1 MGLDLTNDYNK
12 AKTKIN
18 AYQTV
23 VENKKNDAQQKK
35 QKAKTS
41 LDKKKSDVIKQLN
54 ELDKGTNALKNQVKN
69 ELKNQLEQL
78 LDLFKQTLPP
88 TGGGSLSTISG
99 FFLQAAEQ
107 TKEQVK
113 SLLVEEIVSTIGCS
127 EEQSYE
133 DKLNQPIYIKVSQID
148 LFKRLKFSPEDD
160 DAKFYYESQSTSPGS
175 IPSSTNRVLYE
186 RLQNLGQSYQTQ
198 FGSGYKGASGQDL
211 FDVEYVQFYPAINPT
226 NFGDYLKVTLKPQL
240 NSATSVSDFLTDY
253 YGSIDVLPFDVLST
267 ELMNALTGALD
278 FSLKISGDEMREQK
292 KFELILKRIMGVCTD
307 PRKKIDVGGTAKLSD
322 EDNIDDSFF
331 EVSNQDL
338 RSIENQINNTLAGVV
353 EFEDCGNLLL
363 PVNVLGTRQILDEVI
378 TKKGESGKVDRVQ
391 QAIDEL
397 ANDPNWKNLVPKLG
411 IDLNI
416 KSSLD
421 TSLITQLPRIVF
433 KTILSPKVMLGFLVM
448 VKAISSQFGAQL
460 DSQFDD
466 LENFMK
472 TFRKF
477 TVSFMRK
484 IMAIYVK
491 ELFDIVKK
499 NVKLLVEKILNDIVK
514 EAKNKQLQMYSSIVY
529 ALLVLGQTFIDY
541 RNCKSVI
548 DEILK
553 LLNLALSNIGGNG
566 LPLFALAGSKLLGG
580 ISDTRAFANAVEGIQ
595 SAGLPT
601 GDAPD
606 GGPNM
611 MNMAFMAIIKG
622 QNKEQAENG
631 KTEVFIPPLTVIVP
645 PFGAGPGITKPT
657 KGYGKSY

>member
-1 MGLDLTNDYNK
+1 MGLDLNNDYDK
-12 AKTKIN
+12 AKTKIS
-18 AYQTV
+18 AYQTTI
-23 VENKKNDAQQKK
+23 ENKKNDLSKK
-35 QKAKTS
+35 KEKAKTS

-54 ELDKGTNALKNQVKN
+54 ELDKGTNNLKNQVKN
-69 ELKNQLEQL
+69 EIKNQLEQL

-88 TGGGSLSTISG
+88 KGGGALSTISG
-99 FFLQAAEQ
+99 FFLQAAEK

-113 SLLVEEIVSTIGCS
+113 GLLVEEIISTIGCS

-160 DAKFYYESQSTSPGS
+160 DAKYYYENEPTNPGA
-175 IPSSTNRVLYE
+175 IPSSTNRILYE

-198 FGSGYKGASGQDL
+198 FSSGYKGASGQDL
-211 FDVEYVQFYPAINPT
+211 FDVEYVQFYPAVNPT
-226 NFGDYLKVTLKPQL
+226 NFGDYLKITLKPQL

-253 YGSIDVLPFDVLST
+253 YGSIDVLQFDVLSA
-267 ELMNALTGALD
+267 ELMNALTGVFD
-278 FSLKISGDEMREQK
+278 FSMKISSDEMREQK
-292 KFELILKRIMGVCTD
+292 KFDLILKRIMGVCTD
-307 PRKKIDVGGTAKLSD
+307 PTKKIDVSGTAKLSD

-331 EVSNQDL
+331 EVSNQEL
-338 RSIENQINNTLAGVV
+338 RSIENDINNRLAGVV
-353 EFEDCGNLLL
+353 EFEDCGNLQL

-391 QAIDEL
+391 QAIDEI

-416 KSSLD
+416 KASLD
-421 TSLITQLPRIVF
+421 TSLITQLPKIVF

-448 VKAISSQFGAQL
+448 VKGISSQFSTQL
-460 DSQFDD
+460 DSLFDD

-477 TVSFMRK
+477 TVNFMRK

-499 NVKLLVEKILNDIVK
+499 NVKLLVEKILNDIIK

-529 ALLVLGQTFIDY
+529 ALLVLGQAFVDY

-553 LLNLALSNIGGNG
+553 LLNLALSKGGSG
-566 LPLFALAGSKLLGG
+566 LPLFVLAGSKLLGG
-580 ISDTRAFANAVEGIQ
+580 VSDTRSFANTIEGIQ
-595 SAGLPT
+595 AAGLPT

-611 MNMAFMAIIKG
+611 MNMAFMAMIKG

-631 KTEVFIPPLTVIVP
+631 KTEIFIPPLTVVVP
-645 PFGAGPGITKPT
+645 PFGAGPGITKIA

>member
-1 MGLDLTNDYNK
+1 MGLDLNNDYDK
-12 AKTKIN
+12 AKTKIS
-18 AYQTV
+18 AYQTT
-23 VENKKNDAQQKK
+23 VENKKNDLRQKK
-35 QKAKTS
+35 EKAKTS

-54 ELDKGTNALKNQVKN
+54 ELDKGTNNLKNQVKN
-69 ELKNQLEQL
+69 EIKNQLEQL

-88 TGGGSLSTISG
+88 KGGGALSTISG
-99 FFLQAAEQ
+99 FFLQAAEK

-113 SLLVEEIVSTIGCS
+113 GLLVEEIISTIGCS

-160 DAKFYYESQSTSPGS
+160 DAKYYYENKPTTPGA
-175 IPSSTNRVLYE
+175 IPSSTNRILYE

-198 FGSGYKGASGQDL
+198 FSSGYKGASGQDL
-211 FDVEYVQFYPAINPT
+211 FDIEYVQFYPAVNPT

-253 YGSIDVLPFDVLST
+253 YGSIDVLQFDVLSA
-267 ELMNALTGALD
+267 ELMNALTGVFD
-278 FSLKISGDEMREQK
+278 FSMKISSDEMREQK
-292 KFELILKRIMGVCTD
+292 KFDLILKRIMGVCTD
-307 PRKKIDVGGTAKLSD
+307 PTKKIDVSGTAKLSD

-331 EVSNQDL
+331 EVSNQEL
-338 RSIENQINNTLAGVV
+338 RSIENDINNRLAGVV
-353 EFEDCGNLLL
+353 EFEDCGNLQL

-391 QAIDEL
+391 QAIDEI

-416 KSSLD
+416 KASLD
-421 TSLITQLPRIVF
+421 TSLITQLPKIVF

-448 VKAISSQFGAQL
+448 VKGISSQFSTQL
-460 DSQFDD
+460 DSLFDD

-477 TVSFMRK
+477 TVNFMRK

-499 NVKLLVEKILNDIVK
+499 NVKLLVEKILTDIIK

-529 ALLVLGQTFIDY
+529 ALLILGQAFVDY

-553 LLNLALSNIGGNG
+553 LLNLALSKGGGG

-580 ISDTRAFANAVEGIQ
+580 VSDTRSFANAIEGIQ
-595 SAGLPT
+595 AAGLPT

-611 MNMAFMAIIKG
+611 MNMAFMAMIKG

-631 KTEVFIPPLTVIVP
+631 KTEIFIPPLTVIVP
-645 PFGAGPGITKPT
+645 PFGAGPGITKVA

>member
-1 MGLDLTNDYNK
+1 MGLDLNNDYDK
-12 AKTKIN
+12 AKTKIS
-18 AYQTV
+18 AYQTTID
-23 VENKKNDAQQKK
+23 NKKNDLRQKK
-35 QKAKTS
+35 EKAKTS

-54 ELDKGTNALKNQVKN
+54 ELDKGTNNLKNQVKN
-69 ELKNQLEQL
+69 EIKNQLEQL

-99 FFLQAAEQ
+99 FFLQAAEK

-113 SLLVEEIVSTIGCS
+113 GLLVEEIISTIGCS

-160 DAKFYYESQSTSPGS
+160 DAKYYYENEPTTPGA
-175 IPSSTNRVLYE
+175 IPSSTNRILYE

-198 FGSGYKGASGQDL
+198 FSSGYKGASGQDL
-211 FDVEYVQFYPAINPT
+211 FDVEYVQFYPAVNPT
-226 NFGDYLKVTLKPQL
+226 NFGDYLKITLKPQL

-253 YGSIDVLPFDVLST
+253 YGSIDVLQFDVLSA
-267 ELMNALTGALD
+267 ELMNALTGVFD
-278 FSLKISGDEMREQK
+278 FSLKISSDEMREQK
-292 KFELILKRIMGVCTD
+292 KFDLILKRIMGVCTD
-307 PRKKIDVGGTAKLSD
+307 PRKKIDVSGTAKLSD

-338 RSIENQINNTLAGVV
+338 RSIENDINNRLAGVV
-353 EFEDCGNLLL
+353 EFEDCGNLQL

-391 QAIDEL
+391 QAIDEI

-421 TSLITQLPRIVF
+421 TSLITQLPKIVF

-448 VKAISSQFGAQL
+448 VKGISSQFSTQL
-460 DSQFDD
+460 DSLFDD

-477 TVSFMRK
+477 TVNFMRK

-499 NVKLLVEKILNDIVK
+499 NVKLLVEKILNDIIK

-529 ALLVLGQTFIDY
+529 ALLVLGQTFVDY

-553 LLNLALSNIGGNG
+553 LLNLALSKGGNG
-566 LPLFALAGSKLLGG
+566 LPLFVLAGSKLLGG
-580 ISDTRAFANAVEGIQ
+580 VSDTRSFANAIEGIQ
-595 SAGLPT
+595 AAGLPT

-611 MNMAFMAIIKG
+611 MNMAFMAMIKG

-631 KTEVFIPPLTVIVP
+631 KTEIFIPPLTVVVP
-645 PFGAGPGITKPT
+645 PFGAGPGITKIA

>member
-1 MGLDLTNDYNK
+1 MRDNLKLSKEKEAENIKSLEAYNVSLMKKNKQLEEFAYITSHDLKSPLRGINNLTEWIQEDMGEKLSEESNAYFNMLRGRAHRMEALINSILQYSR
-12 AKTKIN
+12 AEKTK
-18 AYQTV
+18 
-23 VENKKNDAQQKK
+23 EN
-35 QKAKTS
+35 
-41 LDKKKSDVIKQLN
+41 IK
-54 ELDKGTNALKNQVKN
+54 G
-69 ELKNQLEQL
+69 
-78 LDLFKQTLPP
+78 
-88 TGGGSLSTISG
+88 I
-99 FFLQAAEQ
+99 
-107 TKEQVK
+107 
-113 SLLVEEIVSTIGCS
+113 LVDEIISTIGCS

-133 DKLNQPIYIKVSQID
+133 DKLNQPIYIKVNQID
-148 LFKRLKFSPEDD
+148 LFKRLKFSPDD
-160 DAKFYYESQSTSPGS
+160 ENAKYYYENNTTTPGS
-175 IPSSTNRVLYE
+175 IPSSTNRQLYE
-186 RLQNLGQSYQTQ
+186 RLLNLGQSYQTQ
-198 FGSGYKGASGQDL
+198 YGTGYVGLSGQDL
-211 FDVEYVQFYPAINPT
+211 FDIEYVQFYPSVNPT
-226 NFGDYLKVTLKPQL
+226 NFGDFFKVTLKPQL
-240 NSATSVSDFLTDY
+240 NNATSVSDFLTDY
-253 YGSIDVLPFDVLST
+253 YGSIDVLQFDVLST
-267 ELMNALTGALD
+267 EIMNALTGAFD
-278 FSLKISGDEMREQK
+278 FGLKITEDEMREQK

-553 LLNLALSNIGGNG
+553 LLNLAL
-566 LPLFALAGSKLLGG
+566 
-580 ISDTRAFANAVEGIQ
+580 
-595 SAGLPT
+595 
-601 GDAPD
+601 
-606 GGPNM
+606 
-611 MNMAFMAIIKG
+611 
-622 QNKEQAENG
+622 
-631 KTEVFIPPLTVIVP
+631 
-645 PFGAGPGITKPT
+645 
-657 KGYGKSY
+657 

>member
-1 MGLDLTNDYNK
+1 MGLDLNNDYDK
-12 AKTKIN
+12 AKSKIS
-18 AYQTV
+18 AYQTT
-23 VENKKNDAQQKK
+23 VENKKNDLNLKK
-35 QKAKTS
+35 QKTKTS

-69 ELKNQLEQL
+69 EIKNQLEQL

-88 TGGGSLSTISG
+88 KGGGSLSTISG
-99 FFLQAAEQ
+99 FFLQAAEK

-113 SLLVEEIVSTIGCS
+113 SLLVEEIISTIGCS

-133 DKLNQPIYIKVSQID
+133 DILNQPIYIKVSQID
-148 LFKRLKFSPEDD
+148 LFKRLKFSPEDA
-160 DAKFYYESQSTSPGS
+160 DAKYYYENQSTTPGA
-175 IPSSTNRVLYE
+175 IPSSANRILYE

-211 FDVEYVQFYPAINPT
+211 FDVEYVQFYPAVNPT

-253 YGSIDVLPFDVLST
+253 YGSIDVLQFDVLSA
-267 ELMNALTGALD
+267 ELMNALTGAFD
-278 FSLKISGDEMREQK
+278 FSLKMSSDEMREQK
-292 KFELILKRIMGVCTD
+292 KFDLILKRIMGVCTD
-307 PRKKIDVGGTAKLSD
+307 PRKKIDVGGTAKLSE

-338 RSIENQINNTLAGVV
+338 RTIENQINNTLAGVV
-353 EFEDCGNLLL
+353 EFEDCGNLQL

-391 QAIDEL
+391 QAIDEI

-421 TSLITQLPRIVF
+421 TSLITQLPKIVF

-448 VKAISSQFGAQL
+448 VKGINSQFSTQL
-460 DSQFDD
+460 DTLFDD
-466 LENFMK
+466 LEKFMK

-477 TVSFMRK
+477 TVNFMRK

-514 EAKNKQLQMYSSIVY
+514 ESKNKQLQMYSSIVY
-529 ALLVLGQTFIDY
+529 ALLVLGQTFVDY

-553 LLNLALSNIGGNG
+553 LLNLGLSKGGNG
-566 LPLFALAGSKLLGG
+566 LPLFVLAGSKLLGG
-580 ISDTRAFANAVEGIQ
+580 VSDTRSFANAVEGIQ
-595 SAGLPT
+595 AAGLPT

-631 KTEVFIPPLTVIVP
+631 KTEIFIPPLTVVVP
-645 PFGAGPGITKPT
+645 PFGAGPGITKPS
-657 KGYGKSY
+657 KGFGKSY

>member
-23 VENKKNDAQQKK
+23 AENKKNDAQQKK

-54 ELDKGTNALKNQVKN
+54 ELDQKSNKFKNQVKN

-99 FFLQAAEQ
+99 FFLQAAEN

-113 SLLVEEIVSTIGCS
+113 SLLVEEIISTIGCS

-148 LFKRLKFSPEDD
+148 LFKRLKYSPEDD
-160 DAKFYYESQSTSPGS
+160 DAKFYYENQSTTPGA

-198 FGSGYKGASGQDL
+198 FGSSYKGASGQDL
-211 FDVEYVQFYPAINPT
+211 FDIEYVQFYPAVNPT

-240 NSATSVSDFLTDY
+240 NNATSVSDFLTDY
-253 YGSIDVLPFDVLST
+253 YGSIDVLQFDVLSA
-267 ELMNALTGALD
+267 EIMNMLTGALD
-278 FSLKISGDEMREQK
+278 YSLKLSGDEMREQK

-331 EVSNQDL
+331 EVSNQEL
-338 RSIENQINNTLAGVV
+338 RSIENDINNTLAGVV

-363 PVNVLGTRQILDEVI
+363 PINVLGTRQILDEVI

-391 QAIDEL
+391 QGIDEL
-397 ANDPNWKNLVPKLG
+397 ANDPNWKNLLPKLG
-411 IDLNI
+411 LDLNL

-421 TSLITQLPRIVF
+421 TNLITQLPKTVF
-433 KTILSPKVMLGFLVM
+433 KTILSPKVMLGLLVM
-448 VKAISSQFGAQL
+448 VKAISSQFGSQL

-477 TVSFMRK
+477 TVGFMRK

-499 NVKLLVEKILNDIVK
+499 NVKQLVEKILNDIVK

-606 GGPNM
+606 GGPNL
-611 MNMAFMAIIKG
+611 MNMAFMAMIKG

-645 PFGAGPGITKPT
+645 PFGAGPGITKPS
-657 KGYGKSY
+657 KGFGKSY